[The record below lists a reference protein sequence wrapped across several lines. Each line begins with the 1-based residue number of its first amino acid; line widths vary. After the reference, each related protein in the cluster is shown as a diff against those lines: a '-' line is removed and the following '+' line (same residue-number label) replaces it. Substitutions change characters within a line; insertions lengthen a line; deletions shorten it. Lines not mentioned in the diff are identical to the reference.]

1 MHRWMPM
8 KNLQGFKEY
17 LRGSYGI
24 VVLSFVF
31 ALLSVAAKMAVPFVT
46 GLGVDVIRAWM
57 KNPMQEDR
65 YSRALLIDLVLMIGL
80 ILCGTVFRYFF
91 DFTTAYVGQRLVKK
105 MRDDVY
111 IALNEVPVSY
121 LDRNPHGDLLLRLT
135 NDIENVQTGLIT
147 GAGALYEGIV
157 QILITIVF
165 MFYLNYFL
173 GLVVVILTPLS
184 ILTSRFI
191 SKHNAQ
197 YFKLQNEKL
206 GQITAFSSESITN
219 LEAIQSYGLEERKA
233 QGFDEKNLEL
243 KGANFKATFA
253 ASWINPSTRL
263 VNNIIYGSVILL
275 GVWMILESGT
285 AWSWLGISF
294 SVGSL
299 SSFLTYSYQ
308 YMTPF
313 NEIADA
319 ASDIFYADASLGRV
333 METLTTPKDIDMGN
347 RPLGQEVQTLEAKDM
362 VFSYDGKRTI
372 IQRFNL
378 DIYKGHKIA
387 LVGTTGCGKTTIIN
401 LLMRF
406 YDPQQGGFYM
416 NGIPTQE
423 VSKKEM
429 RSHIG
434 MVLQETWLSKDTIAA
449 NIAFGKPNATMEE
462 IVEAAKKAHADEFIR
477 RMPEGYQ
484 TVVSNATGLSTGEK
498 QLLCVAR
505 ILLVQPEIVLLD
517 EATSNIDL
525 RTELALGKAFDELMR
540 GKTSIVVAH
549 RLSTI
554 KNADLILVMKDG
566 AVLEQGNFGELMA
579 KNGAFADLYRSQL
592 A

>member
-1 MHRWMPM
+1 M
-8 KNLQGFKEY
+8 KNFKALKKY

-24 VVLSFVF
+24 VILSFVF

-46 GLGVDVIRAWM
+46 GLGVDVIREWM
-57 KNPMQEDR
+57 KNPMQEDH
-65 YSRALLIDLVLMIGL
+65 YSHALLIDLVLMIGL

-233 QGFDEKNLEL
+233 QGFDEKNLEV

-263 VNNIIYGSVILL
+263 VNNTIYGSVILL
-275 GVWMILESGT
+275 GVWMILESGST
-285 AWSWLGISF
+285 WSWLGISF

-333 METLTTPKDIDMGN
+333 METLTTPKDIDTGN
-347 RPLGQEVQTLEAKDM
+347 RPLGQEIQTLEAKNM
-362 VFSYDGKRTI
+362 VFSYDTKRTI

-434 MVLQETWLSKDTIAA
+434 MVLQETWLSKDTVAA

-484 TVVSNATGLSTGEK
+484 TVVSNATGLSTGER

-505 ILLVQPEIVLLD
+505 ILLAQPEIVLLD

>member
-1 MHRWMPM
+1 M
-8 KNLQGFKEY
+8 KNFKALKKY

-157 QILITIVF
+157 QILITIAF

-449 NIAFGKPNATMEE
+449 NIAFGKPNATMDE

>member
-1 MHRWMPM
+1 M
-8 KNLQGFKEY
+8 KNFKALKKY

-416 NGIPTQE
+416 NGVPTQE

-449 NIAFGKPNATMEE
+449 NIAFGKPNATMDE

>member
-1 MHRWMPM
+1 M
-8 KNLQGFKEY
+8 KNFKALKKY

-219 LEAIQSYGLEERKA
+219 LEAVQSYGLEERKA

-449 NIAFGKPNATMEE
+449 NIAFGKPNATMDE

>member
-1 MHRWMPM
+1 M
-8 KNLQGFKEY
+8 KNFKALKKY

-416 NGIPTQE
+416 NGIPTKE

>member
-1 MHRWMPM
+1 M
-8 KNLQGFKEY
+8 KNFKALKKY

-219 LEAIQSYGLEERKA
+219 LEAIQSYGLEEIKA

-406 YDPQQGGFYM
+406 YDPRQGGFYM

>member
-1 MHRWMPM
+1 M
-8 KNLQGFKEY
+8 KNFKALKKY

-173 GLVVVILTPLS
+173 GFVVVILTPLS

-449 NIAFGKPNATMEE
+449 NIAFGKPNATMDE

-484 TVVSNATGLSTGEK
+484 TVVSNATGVAAGER
-498 QLLCVAR
+498 QWLCVAR
-505 ILLVQPEIVLLD
+505 VLVVRAGRVLLD

>member
-1 MHRWMPM
+1 M
-8 KNLQGFKEY
+8 KNFKSLKKY

-111 IALNEVPVSY
+111 IALNEAPVSY

-416 NGIPTQE
+416 NGVPTQE

-449 NIAFGKPNATMEE
+449 NIAFGKPNATMDE

>member
-1 MHRWMPM
+1 M
-8 KNLQGFKEY
+8 KNFKALKKY

-46 GLGVDVIRAWM
+46 GFGVDVIRAWM

-275 GVWMILESGT
+275 GVWMILENGT

>member
-1 MHRWMPM
+1 M
-8 KNLQGFKEY
+8 KNFKALKKY

-31 ALLSVAAKMAVPFVT
+31 ALLSVATKMAVPFVT

-173 GLVVVILTPLS
+173 GFVVVILTPLS

-449 NIAFGKPNATMEE
+449 NIAFGKPNATMDE

-505 ILLVQPEIVLLD
+505 ILLIQPEIVLLD

-566 AVLEQGNFGELMA
+566 AVLEQGNFWELMA

>member
-1 MHRWMPM
+1 M
-8 KNLQGFKEY
+8 KNFKALKKY

-253 ASWINPSTRL
+253 ASWINPSTRF

>member
-1 MHRWMPM
+1 M
-8 KNLQGFKEY
+8 KNFKALKKY

-219 LEAIQSYGLEERKA
+219 LEAIQSYGLEEIKA

-333 METLTTPKDIDMGN
+333 METLTTPKDVDMGN

-406 YDPQQGGFYM
+406 YDPRQGGFYM

-449 NIAFGKPNATMEE
+449 NIAFGKPNATMDE

>member
-1 MHRWMPM
+1 M
-8 KNLQGFKEY
+8 KNFKALKKY

-333 METLTTPKDIDMGN
+333 METLTTPEDIDMGN

>member
-1 MHRWMPM
+1 M
-8 KNLQGFKEY
+8 KNFKALKKY

-46 GLGVDVIRAWM
+46 GLGVDVIREWM
-57 KNPMQEDR
+57 KNPMQEDP
-65 YSRALLIDLVLMIGL
+65 YSRTLLMDLILMIAL
-80 ILCGTVFRYFF
+80 IICGTVFRYFF

-135 NDIENVQTGLIT
+135 NDIENVQTGLII

-233 QGFDEKNLEL
+233 QGFDEKNLEV

-263 VNNIIYGSVILL
+263 VNNTIYGSVILL
-275 GVWMILESGT
+275 GVWMILESGST
-285 AWSWLGISF
+285 WSWLGISF

-333 METLTTPKDIDMGN
+333 METLTTPKDIDTGN

-423 VSKKEM
+423 ISKKEM

-505 ILLVQPEIVLLD
+505 ILLAQPEIVLLD

>member
-1 MHRWMPM
+1 M
-8 KNLQGFKEY
+8 KNFKALKKY

-173 GLVVVILTPLS
+173 GFVVVILTPLS
-184 ILTSRFI
+184 VLTSRFI

>member
-1 MHRWMPM
+1 M
-8 KNLQGFKEY
+8 KNFKALKKY

-121 LDRNPHGDLLLRLT
+121 LDRNPHGVLLLRLT

>member
-1 MHRWMPM
+1 M
-8 KNLQGFKEY
+8 KNFKALKKY

-57 KNPMQEDR
+57 KNPMQEDH

-423 VSKKEM
+423 VSKREM

-449 NIAFGKPNATMEE
+449 NIAFGKPNATMDE

>member
-1 MHRWMPM
+1 M
-8 KNLQGFKEY
+8 KNFKALKKY

-233 QGFDEKNLEL
+233 HGFDEKNLEL

-449 NIAFGKPNATMEE
+449 NIAFGKPNATMDE

>member
-1 MHRWMPM
+1 M
-8 KNLQGFKEY
+8 KNFKALKKY

-24 VVLSFVF
+24 VILSFVF
-31 ALLSVAAKMAVPFVT
+31 ALLCVAAKMAVPFVT
-46 GLGVDVIRAWM
+46 GLGVDVIREWM
-57 KNPMQEDR
+57 KNPMQEDH
-65 YSRALLIDLVLMIGL
+65 YSHALLIDLVLMIGL

-233 QGFDEKNLEL
+233 QGFDEKNLEV

-275 GVWMILESGT
+275 GVWMILESGST
-285 AWSWLGISF
+285 WSWLGISF

-333 METLTTPKDIDMGN
+333 METLTTPKDIDTGN

-362 VFSYDGKRTI
+362 VFSYDTKRTI

-423 VSKKEM
+423 IAKKEM

-505 ILLVQPEIVLLD
+505 ILLAQPEIVLLD

>member
-1 MHRWMPM
+1 M
-8 KNLQGFKEY
+8 KNFKALKKY

-462 IVEAAKKAHADEFIR
+462 IVEAAKKAHADECIR
-477 RMPEGYQ
+477 RMPKGYQ

>member
-1 MHRWMPM
+1 M
-8 KNLQGFKEY
+8 KNFKALKKY

-197 YFKLQNEKL
+197 YFKLQNDKL

-449 NIAFGKPNATMEE
+449 NIAFGKPNATMDE

>member
-1 MHRWMPM
+1 M
-8 KNLQGFKEY
+8 KNFKALKKY

-46 GLGVDVIRAWM
+46 GLGVDVIREWM
-57 KNPMQEDR
+57 KNPMQEDH
-65 YSRALLIDLVLMIGL
+65 YSRVLLMDLILMIAL

-121 LDRNPHGDLLLRLT
+121 LDTNPHGDLLLRLT

-173 GLVVVILTPLS
+173 GLVVVVLTPLS

-233 QGFDEKNLEL
+233 QGFDEKNLEV
-243 KGANFKATFA
+243 KMANFKATFA

-263 VNNIIYGSVILL
+263 VNNTIYGSVILL
-275 GVWMILESGT
+275 GVWMILESGST
-285 AWSWLGISF
+285 WSWLGISF

-333 METLTTPKDIDMGN
+333 METLTTPKDVDTGN

-362 VFSYDGKRTI
+362 VFSYDGKRII

-406 YDPQQGGFYM
+406 YDPQEGGFYM

-423 VSKKEM
+423 ISKKEM
-429 RSHIG
+429 RGHIG

-462 IVEAAKKAHADEFIR
+462 IVEAAKKAHADDFIR

-505 ILLVQPEIVLLD
+505 ILLAQPEIVLLD

>member
-1 MHRWMPM
+1 M
-8 KNLQGFKEY
+8 KNFKALKKY

-57 KNPMQEDR
+57 KNPMQEDH

-147 GAGALYEGIV
+147 GAGALYEGVV

-416 NGIPTQE
+416 NGVPTQE

-449 NIAFGKPNATMEE
+449 NIAFGKPNATMDE

>member
-1 MHRWMPM
+1 M
-8 KNLQGFKEY
+8 KNFKALKKY

-347 RPLGQEVQTLEAKDM
+347 RPLGQEVQPLEAKDM

>member
-1 MHRWMPM
+1 M
-8 KNLQGFKEY
+8 KNFKALKKY

-65 YSRALLIDLVLMIGL
+65 YSHALLIDLVLMIGL

-449 NIAFGKPNATMEE
+449 NIAFGKPNATMDE

>member
-1 MHRWMPM
+1 M
-8 KNLQGFKEY
+8 KNFKALKKY

-31 ALLSVAAKMAVPFVT
+31 ALLSVATKMAVPFVT

-173 GLVVVILTPLS
+173 GFVVVILTPLS

-449 NIAFGKPNATMEE
+449 NIAFGKPNATMDE

>member
-1 MHRWMPM
+1 M
-8 KNLQGFKEY
+8 KNFKALKKY

-173 GLVVVILTPLS
+173 GFVVVILTPLS

-449 NIAFGKPNATMEE
+449 NIAFGKPNATMDE

>member
-1 MHRWMPM
+1 M
-8 KNLQGFKEY
+8 KNFKALKKY

-121 LDRNPHGDLLLRLT
+121 LDMNPHGDLLLRLT

-449 NIAFGKPNATMEE
+449 NIAFGKPNATMDE

>member
-1 MHRWMPM
+1 M
-8 KNLQGFKEY
+8 KNFKALKKY

-135 NDIENVQTGLIT
+135 NDIENVQPGLIT

-449 NIAFGKPNATMEE
+449 NIAFGKPNATMDE

>member
-1 MHRWMPM
+1 M
-8 KNLQGFKEY
+8 KNFKALKKY

-449 NIAFGKPNATMEE
+449 NIAFGKPNATIEE

>member
-1 MHRWMPM
+1 M
-8 KNLQGFKEY
+8 KNFKALKKY

-184 ILTSRFI
+184 ILTSCFI

-449 NIAFGKPNATMEE
+449 NIAFGKPNATMDE

>member
-1 MHRWMPM
+1 M
-8 KNLQGFKEY
+8 KNFKALKKY

-46 GLGVDVIRAWM
+46 GLGVDVIREWM
-57 KNPMQEDR
+57 KNSMQEDH
-65 YSRALLIDLVLMIGL
+65 YSHALLIDLVLMIGL

-135 NDIENVQTGLIT
+135 NDIENVQAGLIT

-449 NIAFGKPNATMEE
+449 NIAFGKPNATMDE

>member
-1 MHRWMPM
+1 M
-8 KNLQGFKEY
+8 KNFKALKKY

-46 GLGVDVIRAWM
+46 GLGVDVIREWM
-57 KNPMQEDR
+57 KNPMQEDH
-65 YSRALLIDLVLMIGL
+65 YSRVLLMDLILMIAL

-121 LDRNPHGDLLLRLT
+121 LDTNPHGDLLLRLT

-173 GLVVVILTPLS
+173 GLVVVVLTPLS

-233 QGFDEKNLEL
+233 QGFDEKNLEV
-243 KGANFKATFA
+243 KRANFKATFA

-263 VNNIIYGSVILL
+263 VNNTIYGSVILL
-275 GVWMILESGT
+275 GVWMILESGST
-285 AWSWLGISF
+285 WSWLGISF

-333 METLTTPKDIDMGN
+333 METLTTPKDVDTGN

-362 VFSYDGKRTI
+362 VFSYDGKRII

-406 YDPQQGGFYM
+406 YDPQEGGFYM

-423 VSKKEM
+423 ISKKEM
-429 RSHIG
+429 RGHIG

-462 IVEAAKKAHADEFIR
+462 IVEAAKKAHADDFIR

-505 ILLVQPEIVLLD
+505 ILLAQPEIVLLD

>member
-1 MHRWMPM
+1 M
-8 KNLQGFKEY
+8 KNFKALKKY

-57 KNPMQEDR
+57 KNPMQEDH

-243 KGANFKATFA
+243 KWANFKATFA

-416 NGIPTQE
+416 NGVPTQE

-449 NIAFGKPNATMEE
+449 NIAFGKPNATMDE

>member
-1 MHRWMPM
+1 M
-8 KNLQGFKEY
+8 KNFKALKKY

-449 NIAFGKPNATMEE
+449 NIAFGKPNATMDE

-554 KNADLILVMKDG
+554 KNAALILVMKDG

>member
-1 MHRWMPM
+1 M
-8 KNLQGFKEY
+8 KNFKALKKY

-147 GAGALYEGIV
+147 GAGALYEGVV

-416 NGIPTQE
+416 NGIPAQE

-449 NIAFGKPNATMEE
+449 NIAFGKPNATMDE